1 MKTSL
6 LTKFAGACL
15 AIGCLASAPAAQA
28 CAMCYGGRSDSPL
41 AIGMNWGI
49 AVLMV
54 FIVGVLSCFA
64 AFGIYLVRKAGA
76 VAKAEAE
83 AAAMS
88 HAGAQKAL

>member
-6 LTKFAGACL
+6 LKKFAGGCL
-15 AIGCLASAPAAQA
+15 AIGCLASAHAAQA
-28 CAMCYGGRSDSPL
+28 CAMCYGRSDSPL